1 MQQQSKMKVNPINPV
16 YSAAQFLNHAIEI
29 FFRGDYDYVF
39 NLSKLGAVTVST
51 FKCIWKHSHSL

>member
-29 FFRGDYDYVF
+29 FFRGDYDYV
-39 NLSKLGAVTVST
+39 
-51 FKCIWKHSHSL
+51 